1 MTDISDIDK
10 PFDAVFLNVG
20 RGHCAARIY
29 NPARGKAKGGG
40 IVLAPGFG
48 GTMDSGLFGYAEA
61 FAKAGFYT
69 LVFDYQG
76 FGESPGGARQMVSVA
91 KQKADWRAAIMT
103 LRHHAGV
110 DAHRIGLWG
119 MDFSAGLAA
128 HVATEDGDIPAIV
141 MQNPMLDFHLWRSTL
156 DFNRGQG
163 NTDRLAQIIRK
174 DVWPVKLGQRQ
185 AQMLP
190 LLPDDTDIPAIYG
203 AAASAM
209 ADIAGASWVNA
220 ISTKS
225 FVRGALHKNDAVG
238 VTGDLVDRL
247 GVPVLVQMSRE
258 SSLVSHEAVHG
269 FLRRMGP
276 LARHSEYAGG
286 HFDLLTKSKRKSAI
300 IEAVA
305 FFREILG
312 R

>member
-1 MTDISDIDK
+1 MNIVSQIEK
-10 PFDAVFLNVG
+10 PFEAVFLNVG

-29 NPARGKAKGGG
+29 NPARGKSKGGG

-48 GTMDSGLFGYAEA
+48 CTMDSGLFGYAEA
-61 FAKAGFYT
+61 FAKAGFYS

-76 FGESPGGARQMVSVA
+76 FGESPGGARQMVSVT
-91 KQKADWRAAIMT
+91 KQKADWRAAIKT

-128 HVATEDGDIPAIV
+128 HLAVEDGDIPAIA
-141 MQNPMLDFHLWRSTL
+141 MQNPMLDFHLWRATL
-156 DFNRGQG
+156 DFLRGQG
-163 NTDRLAQIIRK
+163 ASDTMKQLIDA
-174 DVWPVKLGQRQ
+174 DAWPVSLGQRQ
-185 AQMLP
+185 ANRLP
-190 LLPDDTDIPAIYG
+190 LFKDETQTPSFYAM
-203 AAASAM
+203 AAATM
-209 ADIAGASWVNA
+209 ADIAGPSWVNA
-220 ISTKS
+220 VSTKT
-225 FVRGALHKNDAVG
+225 FMRGHLHKNDPVG
-238 VTGDLVDRL
+238 VTGDLADRL

-276 LARHSEYAGG
+276 LARHSDYAGG
-286 HFDLLTKSKRKSAI
+286 HFDLLKKSSRKNAI
-300 IEAVA
+300 SEAVA